1 MFNCVLKGDL
11 KMENV
16 KIPAIPERSKY
27 KFNDIKENGY
37 KKLYF
42 ESSEQAEKARVA
54 AFVYANLH
62 GIKFV
67 TRVSDKKNLEVWLV
81 AKPDPFFGEI

>member
-1 MFNCVLKGDL
+1 
-11 KMENV
+11 MENAA
-16 KIPAIPERSKY
+16 IPAIPERSKY
-27 KFNDIKENGY
+27 NFNDIKETGY

-42 ESSEQAEKARVA
+42 ENSKQAEKARVA

-62 GIKFV
+62 KIKFV

-81 AKPDPFFGEI
+81 SKPDPFFGEVE